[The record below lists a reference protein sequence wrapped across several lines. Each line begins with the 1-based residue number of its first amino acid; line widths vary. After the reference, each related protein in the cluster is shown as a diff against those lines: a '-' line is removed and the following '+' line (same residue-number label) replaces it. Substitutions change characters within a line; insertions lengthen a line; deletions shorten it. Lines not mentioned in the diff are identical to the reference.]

1 MASGKERR
9 RRVSVLWKERVAKV
23 EDWGRGAE
31 GSAKGLVLVEVEEE
45 ENGVRGDVGVD
56 MVMVMCV

>member
-1 MASGKERR
+1 
-9 RRVSVLWKERVAKV
+9 LWTERVATV

-31 GSAKGLVLVEVEEE
+31 GSAKELVLVEVEEE